1 MALATLADCKSQLD
15 INPSNT
21 AQDARLTLYINAAS
35 QAIETYC
42 GRQFS
47 LNAAR
52 TEFHDGDAS
61 NVIVSHHWPI
71 NSISEVWIDTDR
83 LFVDT
88 AKQLASTD
96 YTQQGENRIYGHYE
110 GVNSVR
116 AVVEAAGEVGVK
128 FITLYAFS
136 TENWNRPKE
145 EVDALMELLVS
156 TISAETPQLNKK
168 NVRLQAIG
176 NLNSLPPACLQE
188 LNESIDLTSKNTGLT
203 LVLALSYSAKWELI
217 DAVKQIATQVKNG
230 DLAIDAITEKQI
242 EQCLCTKHI
251 PDPELMIRTSGE
263 HRISNFLLWQLAY
276 AEFYFTDKLWPDF
289 RKDDLYEAILNY
301 QNRERRF
308 GKTSEQLTQS

>member
-1 MALATLADCKSQLD
+1 MSLVAQINKEKVPHHIAIIMDGNGRWATK
-15 INPSNT
+15 
-21 AQDARLTLYINAAS
+21 
-35 QAIETYC
+35 
-42 GRQFS
+42 
-47 LNAAR
+47 
-52 TEFHDGDAS
+52 
-61 NVIVSHHWPI
+61 
-71 NSISEVWIDTDR
+71 
-83 LFVDT
+83 
-88 AKQLASTD
+88 
-96 YTQQGENRIYGHYE
+96 QGENRIYGHYE

-116 AVVEAAGEVGVK
+116 DVVAAAGEVGVK
-128 FITLYAFS
+128 YITLYAFS

-156 TISAETPQLNKK
+156 TITAETPQLNNK

-188 LNESIDLTSKNTGLT
+188 LNDSIELTSKNTGLT
-203 LVLALSYSAKWELI
+203 LVLALSYSSKWELI
-217 DAVKQIATQVKNG
+217 SAVKQIAADAKNG
-230 DLAIDAITEKQI
+230 LVNIEDITEKNI
-242 EQCLCTKHI
+242 EQFPCTKHI

-308 GKTSEQLTQS
+308 GKTSDQLTQL